1 MADSTLTIIQAFR
14 PITMKIM
21 PGKEIS
27 IDIGGSGI
35 LMVELKVALKVEFI
49 ELVVLNSITKKYLI

>member
-27 IDIGGSGI
+27 IDVGGSGI